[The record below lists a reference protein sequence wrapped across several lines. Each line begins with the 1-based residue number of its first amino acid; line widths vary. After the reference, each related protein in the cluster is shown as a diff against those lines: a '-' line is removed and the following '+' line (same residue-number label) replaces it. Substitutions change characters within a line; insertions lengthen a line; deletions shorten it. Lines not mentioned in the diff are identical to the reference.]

1 MHLAKVIGNV
11 VATVKYEGLEGIK
24 LLVIQ
29 PLDHNLLPGRAPL
42 TAVDTVQAGE
52 GDLIY
57 FVEGREATFALE
69 KSSVPVDAAI
79 VGIVDN
85 VNVASFVKDRK

>member
-11 VATVKYEGLEGIK
+11 VATVKDEGLEGVK

-29 PLDHNLLPGRAPL
+29 PLDHNLAPSRPPL

-52 GDLIY
+52 RDLVY
-57 FVEGREATFALE
+57 FVEGREASFALE
-69 KSSVPVDAAI
+69 NSNVPVDAAI

-85 VNVASFVKDRK
+85 VNVPQFSKGV

>member
-29 PLDHNLLPGRAPL
+29 PLDHNLSPSRSPL

-52 GDLIY
+52 GNLVY
-57 FVEGREATFALE
+57 FVEGREASFALE
-69 KSSVPVDAAI
+69 NSNVPVDAAI
-79 VGIVDN
+79 IGIVDD
-85 VNVASFVKDRK
+85 VNVATFLKDK